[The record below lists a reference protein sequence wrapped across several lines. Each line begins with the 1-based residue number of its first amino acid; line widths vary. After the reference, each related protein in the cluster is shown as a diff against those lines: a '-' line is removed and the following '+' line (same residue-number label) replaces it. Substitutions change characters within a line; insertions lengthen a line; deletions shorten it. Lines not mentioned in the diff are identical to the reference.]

1 MSAFKNLLKNV
12 DKTLLFLPF
21 IFVFISIVMISSTE
35 YDGNLKMSREIIIQ
49 FAAFALGLTL
59 FFLSFFINYKR
70 FYAFEKLIYP
80 LVLAF
85 LLSVYTPLGSTQ
97 FGTRGWLDLGLVNLQ
112 PAELSKIFFI
122 ILFASYLSR
131 NKGKL
136 NTVLDIIKCTLYAA
150 PFILLVII
158 QNDLGNALIY
168 CFIAGVMIIVAGAD
182 YGATGKLLL
191 TGALLSPLIYRVLQP
206 HQQERILAFF
216 YPNDTSLPGNYH
228 VWQSKLAIGSGGFTG
243 KGLFMGT
250 QKGLD
255 WLPVQKSDFIFAV
268 IGEELG
274 FLGGALLL
282 VLLSLFLFRILKI
295 GESTEDYFGELIA
308 YGVFAMFFFQIF
320 ENIGMTMGIMHIT
333 GITLPF
339 ISYGG
344 SSMLTNMLALAL
356 VVNVSIKS
364 KLFSF

>member
-1 MSAFKNLLKNV
+1 MSTFKNVFKNT

-21 IFVFISIVMISSTE
+21 VFVLISIVMIISIE
-35 YDGNLKMSREIIIQ
+35 YDGTPEISREIIIQ
-49 FAAFALGLTL
+49 LTAFTLGIAL
-59 FFLSFFINYKR
+59 FFLSFFVNYKR
-70 FYAFEKLIYP
+70 FYSFEKLIYIFSI
-80 LVLAF
+80 LF

-97 FGTRGWLDLGLVNLQ
+97 YGARGWLDLGFFNLQ
-112 PAELSKIFFI
+112 PSELCKILFI
-122 ILFASYLSR
+122 ILFASHLSNNR
-131 NKGKL
+131 GKL
-136 NTVLDIIKCTLYAA
+136 NSLFDIVKCILYGA
-150 PFILLVII
+150 PFIVLVIL

-168 CFIAGVMIIVAGAD
+168 CFIAGVMIIMAGAD
-182 YGATGKLLL
+182 YKATAQLVVI
-191 TGALLSPLIYRVLQP
+191 GALLSPLVYKLLQP
-206 HQQERILAFF
+206 HQQERIFAFF

-274 FLGGALLL
+274 FLGGAILIALFS
-282 VLLSLFLFRILKI
+282 VFLFRILKI
-295 GESTEDYFGELIA
+295 GEATEDFFGGLII

-320 ENIGMTMGIMHIT
+320 ENIGMTMGIMPVT

-344 SSMLTNMLALAL
+344 SSLLTNMLALAL
-356 VVNVSIKS
+356 VINVSVKS
-364 KLFSF
+364 KVISF

>member
-1 MSAFKNLLKNV
+1 MSTFKNIFKNI

-21 IFVFISIVMISSTE
+21 VFVLISIVMISSTE
-35 YDGNLKMSREIIIQ
+35 YDGSVVLNREIIVQ
-49 FAAFALGLTL
+49 LVAFALGLTL
-59 FFLSFFINYKR
+59 FFLSFFVNYKR
-70 FYAFEKLIYP
+70 FYTFERLIYIFSI
-80 LVLAF
+80 LF

-97 FGTRGWLDLGLVNLQ
+97 YGARGWLDLGFVNLQ
-112 PAELSKIFFI
+112 PAEVCKILFI
-122 ILFASYLSR
+122 ILFASHLSK
-131 NKGKL
+131 NKDR
-136 NTVLDIIKCTLYAA
+136 LDHVFDIVKRILYGA
-150 PFILLVII
+150 PFILLVIL

-182 YGATGKLLL
+182 YKSTGILVFI
-191 TGALLSPLIYRVLQP
+191 GALLSPLIYKLLQP

-216 YPNDTSLPGNYH
+216 YPNNTSLPGNYH
-228 VWQSKLAIGSGGFTG
+228 VWQSKLAIGSGGLTG

-274 FLGGALLL
+274 FLGGALLI
-282 VLLSLFLFRILKI
+282 VLLSVFLFRILKI
-295 GESTEDYFGELIA
+295 GEATEDFFGELII

-320 ENIGMTMGIMHIT
+320 ENIGMTMGIMPIT

-344 SSMLTNMLALAL
+344 SSLLTNMLALAL
-356 VVNVSIKS
+356 VINVSIKS
-364 KLFSF
+364 KIITF